1 MTDEATAETPI
12 EEVSLATLYAMQEIA
27 SGQAALAKARTAV
40 VQAELERRLGASA
53 KAAYDQA
60 GKEHGTLSLPLQGG
74 LMAKLDVT
82 KKVEWDSEK
91 LLKLAQTM
99 PWERVTAMFKI
110 VFAVSETTYKG
121 IAVLDGD
128 LKAKI
133 DDARTVKFGQPKIVL
148 VREG

>member
-1 MTDEATAETPI
+1 
-12 EEVSLATLYAMQEIA
+12 
-27 SGQAALAKARTAV
+27 